1 MAEAGSSSTMSSRTR
16 ATLLVMSLCLNVGLI
31 AFILVGI
38 GRVSQV
44 LVAGPGVMGPGQIAR
59 ELPDA
64 GRQKVTD
71 IMAEHQ
77 DALAEKRL
85 AARIARQRVFR
96 ALISPNYLPGNFAS
110 ALDQVRAA
118 DSALEEEQVAQQRDV
133 INALTPEER
142 QLIVSRILERR
153 RPPWWRRWL
162 QAVNP

>member
-1 MAEAGSSSTMSSRTR
+1 MVDAASSDNTWSRTR
-16 ATLLVMSLCLNVGLI
+16 ATLLVMSLCLNAGLI

-44 LVAGPGVMGPGQIAR
+44 LVAGPGVMGPAQIAR

-64 GRQKVTD
+64 GRQKVSG

-85 AARIARQRVFR
+85 AARIARQHVFR
-96 ALISPNYLPGNFAS
+96 ALISPNYLPGNFAN

-118 DSALEEEQVAQQRDV
+118 DAALEEESVAQQRDV
-133 INALTPEER
+133 INALTPDER
-142 QLIVSRILERR
+142 QRIVSRILERR
-153 RPPWWRRWL
+153 RPPWWRRLL
-162 QAVNP
+162 QPNAP